1 MATSKRARF
10 LAPFA
15 LLVLLAG
22 SVLTGA
28 RPATPAH
35 SPVTLI
41 VWWSNWG
48 TDFDNLMTQSTD
60 SHSLWHKL
68 YPNTTVKWTYY
79 RGLNLQQKLFTA
91 VAAGTPPDMT
101 YINSTYS
108 QAWAEKGVLRPLD
121 NYFKAAHL
129 EKRQFVPASFPPYE
143 YNGHLYA
150 LLNSGDFQAILW
162 NKDLFKAAGLD
173 PNRPPRTIQDVERYN
188 ARLFK
193 FKNGRIVQ
201 AGLFTD
207 FGAAAAAG
215 AIQTWGL
222 QFGGQFVDRKHHKIT
237 ANDPHIVAALQ
248 WMLDQ
253 SKKWGQVNEDRFVS
267 TVGSIASAS
276 PTDPFYRGK
285 VAMEWQG
292 DWDFYTEAKYA
303 PKLHVGVAALP
314 TAGHGLRL
322 WDDNNWAMSIPKGSP
337 HPNEAWQ
344 LMQYLTTGPEAP
356 KVIADTINFLEYKP
370 LVPAFFKETYR
381 IMGSKNPMRQDFHVF
396 QDTIMPNTVEQPYYD
411 IPVSSVYDAE
421 LSRAVDNV
429 LHGKDTP
436 KHALDVVT
444 QRVQHAWDTF
454 TPTP

>member
-1 MATSKRARF
+1 MATSTRARWRF
-10 LAPFA
+10 LAPIA
-15 LLVLLAG
+15 LLGLLAG

-35 SPVTLI
+35 SPVTLT
-41 VWWSNWG
+41 VWWNNWG
-48 TDFDNLMTQSTD
+48 ATFDNLMVQATD

-68 YPNTTVKWTYY
+68 YPNITVKWTFYA
-79 RGLNLQQKLFTA
+79 NLQQKLLTA
-91 VAAGTPPDMT
+91 IAASTPPDMT
-101 YINSTYS
+101 YINALEG
-108 QAWAEKGVLRPLD
+108 QAWAEKGVLTPLD
-121 NYFKAAHL
+121 NYSKAAHL
-129 EKRQFVPASFPPYE
+129 EKRQFVLASFPPYE

-150 LLNSGDFQAILW
+150 LLNSGNFLALLW
-162 NKDLFKAAGLD
+162 NKDMFKAAGL
-173 PNRPPRTIQDVERYN
+173 PNHAPRTIQELEAYN

-207 FGAAAAAG
+207 FPPANLPL
-215 AIQTWGL
+215 QTWGL
-222 QFGGQFVDRKHHKIT
+222 QFGGQFVDRAHHKIT

-253 SKKWGQVNEDRFVS
+253 SRKWGQVNEDRFV
-267 TVGSIASAS
+267 GSVAYGRET
-276 PTDPFYRGK
+276 PTDPFYTGK

-303 PKLHVGVAALP
+303 PTLHVGVAALP

-322 WDDNNWAMSIPKGSP
+322 WDDNNWATAIPKGSA
-337 HPNEAWQ
+337 HPTEAWQ

-396 QDTIMPNTVEQPYYD
+396 QDTIMPNTIAQPYYD
-411 IPVSSVYDAE
+411 IPVASVYDDE
-421 LSRAVDNV
+421 LARAVTNV

-444 QRVQHAWDTF
+444 QGVQHAWDTF
-454 TPTP
+454 TPVP